1 MQNLTFLFFKM
12 SKKIAHFSCD
22 LKTLNLN
29 DGLASWSLQRQP
41 FYVSYHCEDTF
52 MWVIT
57 TKTHFHVSRHSKDTF
72 FMWVITTEDIFL
84 MRFTTKKTFLYQSKD
99 ISVCESSLQWQF
111 YASRRHYK
119 DIFFMWVK
127 GSIHVT
133 LCFRELYD
141 TRRQKPKR

>member
-1 MQNLTFLFFKM
+1 MQNLTFLLFKV

-29 DGLASWSLQRQP
+29 DGLASWSLQR
-41 FYVSYHCEDTF
+41 HRF

-57 TKTHFHVSRHSKDTF
+57 MKTLLCESSRQRHTFMWVVTRKTHFYVSHNYKDT
-72 FMWVITTEDIFL
+72 FL

-119 DIFFMWVK
+119 DTFFMRVK
-127 GSIHVT
+127 GSTHVT